1 MHGAIG
7 AHAQKRV
14 ALVHSTAVGPAINR
28 VQHTEE
34 NTVQDKTKS
43 FGIATPTGAQVDF
56 DLHK

>member
-1 MHGAIG
+1 MRGGTG

-14 ALVHSTAVGPAINR
+14 ALVHSTAVGPAINQ

-34 NTVQDKTKS
+34 NNVQDKTKS
-43 FGIATPTGAQVDF
+43 FGIATPTVAQVDF